1 MAAAAETCEDEK
13 HCHKPQP
20 TKKFFNRLEGDCV
33 SALKVDE
40 DIKHCRRERLR
51 LKTKQKQFCA
61 RLVVMATFEY
71 GTDRRAENVCIVY
84 IGARF

>member
-1 MAAAAETCEDEK
+1 MW
-13 HCHKPQP
+13 QP
-20 TKKFFNRLEGDCV
+20 PPRRARTKNIAINHSPPRSFNRLEGDCV

-61 RLVVMATFEY
+61 R
-71 GTDRRAENVCIVY
+71 
-84 IGARF
+84 